1 MMTVP
6 PLPPQSGITVQ
17 SELDCLT
24 MTWAGRRGFIRRVLG
39 LSGPKEKLTLY
50 RDRLVYTV
58 RLHDWMPPG
67 PVMRVTF
74 GAAHP
79 VVAGGLS
86 GALSFP
92 RHTLADVR
100 LERDEQAVRLTV
112 QYRLSRVEIG
122 ATLGEADKAWLA
134 DVLRRWIAG

>member
-1 MMTVP
+1 
-6 PLPPQSGITVQ
+6 
-17 SELDCLT
+17 
-24 MTWAGRRGFIRRVLG
+24 
-39 LSGPKEKLTLY
+39 
-50 RDRLVYTV
+50 
-58 RLHDWMPPG
+58 
-67 PVMRVTF
+67 
-74 GAAHP
+74 
-79 VVAGGLS
+79 LS